1 MAINNLP
8 QITTNGFFERFLR
21 RQLDGLTGHIEQAGY
36 PFDREIWGTDIM
48 LEKDGNPA
56 WWVYEQTAYW
66 LDGYVRCGI
75 LLKDKAVIERASSII
90 YSV

>member
-8 QITTNGFFERFLR
+8 QITPHGFFERFLR

-56 WWVYEQTAYW
+56 
-66 LDGYVRCGI
+66 
-75 LLKDKAVIERASSII
+75 
-90 YSV
+90 